1 MFCKTAIIGG
11 IVGALAMLQA
21 RAALLNNFTNIG
33 GNAVGFVQSQSTT
46 ANGDNYTIVG
56 GGYDQ
61 WDQSDSCAF
70 AYHEI
75 AGDFDIAVR
84 CISHVDDD
92 GAGCCP
98 KAGILCRE
106 TMASDS
112 RTALLSVGAANKN
125 NNYEFLW
132 RTCLRGNGENSGQW
146 STGWGNAGAP
156 NNWIRLVRQ
165 GSVIIAYA
173 GYCATSNAADVCWSE
188 MNRQDTA
195 TWAGLKPLN
204 NRVFVGLS
212 ASKHDGPVGMTTR
225 AIFQQYSEWRS
236 APTFYL
242 GGADSMGQAN
252 MVRVFFTHAI
262 NPATLDPSGSQFYIS
277 GGSQIVN
284 AARPG
289 PQPNAIDLDVE
300 TLTEGTTYTVG
311 VTADVLDTTGHAV
324 VPGKATASFVHGQ
337 GYELKA
343 IHLYRGFDFWGIS
356 AFEDSTDVKMGF
368 SSYWRNMTN
377 NIFNLDAQVDGGQF
391 IMEDIRG
398 NGDSGPQGNDFN
410 DFGVRMIGVLNV
422 TNTANYSFAC
432 SGDDDTR
439 VYLSTDDQP
448 ANKTE
453 ICRVPGWSDYRQYDA
468 NGGAQ
473 KSGAH
478 ALVAGQKYCLD
489 VTHVQGGGG
498 FSLSVAW
505 DAGSGAGI
513 PNGQTPILASQ
524 FVPSR
529 FYLGNIF
536 YTLGPPSFM
545 NGPNNVTAIDTLPA
559 TFKIQLDGTP
569 PYHIQWHTNGVLV
582 TGATEKSFTIAH
594 VAESMNG
601 MQVSATVAND
611 GGTATSANATLTVL
625 GYPAVT
631 SVSTKGN
638 CHALYVEFTKAMN
651 LDGTYAITAPLPFDR
666 VTNFIVTNVVATTVD
681 ITNLVVTNINV
692 TNIVVTNIDG
702 VDVSITNIVP
712 TDITITNIVP
722 VTTYTT
728 NFVPTQQTV
737 TDIIVTNSVITGIR
751 YGATTKEIV
760 VSVLPDFIPDTVTY
774 TLTIH
779 GAHGQNALVINPDP
793 TIKTFIHGSEYGRLA
808 AVLYQ
813 RWMGVGNANVDA
825 FLTSAHYL
833 NDPPDATI
841 TTYSTF
847 SAPDQG
853 MDVFGAKLTGFW
865 IVPEDATYRFWA
877 SSDDAHVTYIATD
890 ANPASKV
897 EVSRETGYAN
907 QYVYN
912 QGGTKAFDLKA
923 GQLVYLEGNYSDGGG
938 GDHYELTYTKNTTA
952 PPPTGANISIPASEL
967 KPVRKAPDG
976 TYFTTLCDVFFTE
989 LANQTNFERFT
1000 CTFKA
1005 MVDGTPPYYFHWFT
1019 NNPIYPD
1026 LPAVEVTGATG
1037 PTFTTPPLYIEMDG
1051 TVVTCVVSNAFST
1064 ATATA
1069 TLTVL
1074 PAPVLVSAQTRNS
1087 PNNVFIKWTKSVW
1100 AVGVY
1105 TITSDA
1111 PLSQGGSQVIYLNN
1125 LYQDPNDDS
1134 VVILE
1139 TSTPLLA
1146 DSVYFLNIQD
1156 EADKDG
1162 YFCAP
1167 NPTETTFK
1175 QGPSRICTDFS
1186 VGLPAA
1192 TSIYGNAYLG
1202 DDGSTTNQCVH
1213 LCDAVNSTQGSMVVD
1228 LGRPVGTFKISFK
1241 TLIGDPTNGLADGM
1255 SFSFGNDLSHSSF
1268 GESGT
1273 GTGLTVGFQ
1282 TYAGNYGGRG
1292 CRLLW
1297 KGVQF
1302 ARVNYEFAQLANA
1315 AWKNAYIEMSGDGL
1329 VTVIHDGTTL
1339 FNSYPIPGFAPI
1351 TGNTLFGFGA
1361 RCGGENARYW
1371 LDDICFNDFVLAPMA
1386 VTVSPA
1392 SGAISECDVVNL
1404 TGTVTAGSPDLF
1416 YQWLK
1421 DGVPIPGANG
1431 LTYSTKAVGCPS
1443 VVYTFQAHNGFS
1455 SASADATFTT
1465 VCKTTPPTIVSV
1477 GSAAGCTIGVA
1488 FNEPVDLVTATNP
1501 ANYRING
1508 GAPGAGILQP
1518 IQLRPDGQSVQFN
1531 VSPCLSGAFTVTAT
1545 GVLDACPGHNSTT
1558 TSGTGH
1564 VQGWL
1569 LTDVG
1574 VPADP
1579 GTWWLPITDE
1589 GYIPPSPGDP
1599 KPNGTNWTATDNFI
1613 QLTSGGSDTWGNS
1626 DHARFVY
1633 MERSGDF
1640 DVQVKVTRLDNAASW
1655 SKGGLMARASLAL
1668 DSAMADTYHDPI
1680 AGANQIETGARYS
1693 TAGGIN
1699 DWQRYD
1705 IAGRPAAS
1713 DFAWLRL
1720 QRFGDRFLAYHSTN
1734 GLDWIRHGDMVQAG
1748 VYPITMDVG
1757 LFACANVGNNGTTT
1771 TAEYQNFATVTYVTN
1786 NMVFTVQPTNIAI
1799 IAGSQ
1804 ATLVALAENTA
1815 DTNALI
1821 YYQWQRGNGAGGF
1834 TNIPGAINTAF
1845 TTPFLLQSDSGVQF
1859 QVVAYYVG
1867 TRPAE
1872 LVSSFATIT
1881 VGPNPNAAKMLFAA
1895 AADANTI
1902 MVRFSTPM
1910 DPTKGIWGATN
1921 IGAGGMFDVLS
1932 VEYQTG
1938 TPWVK
1943 VNLDP
1948 TTSTMTAGGFYGV
1961 GVYGAKDLTGNN
1973 TDPYPLAF
1981 ATFNKFGADTT
1992 PAYIMGLQVLPI
2004 GSGSGMLP
2012 IGSKTYRGFNGRMVQ
2027 TTNTDF
2033 GVNSTGVTEQLLA
2046 GTFPNRGVNW
2056 AMQPCFGE
2064 KGIINYN
2071 IAGPDGRLQPDKPFP
2086 GIPNPAHPASNPA
2099 TDQMAMEVVAYVQLQ
2114 PGLYR
2119 WGVNSDD
2126 GFRVQLNPSL
2136 KAGDPAAITLGE
2148 FSGGRGASDTTFDF
2162 VVPSAGLYPMRMT
2175 WEQGT
2180 GGGNVEFW
2188 NMNLVDGSV
2197 IGINETNG
2205 IPAYMPTWTPLVLS
2219 SCAPG
2224 VSVPADTNL
2233 QGVVPD
2239 FTAGMVAT
2247 VPCGVVSYAQVPAA
2261 GTIVGVG
2268 PTPVTITAMDEAGVT
2283 KTCQTVFTVEAPITS
2298 TPEPKITTTAE
2309 GNTMIY
2315 WDGPALGVRL
2325 YSSPTATGPMTT
2337 LVAPSLYVTNGGVI
2351 SVTVTNP
2358 ASKPSTFYRLKNP

>member
-1 MFCKTAIIGG
+1 
-11 IVGALAMLQA
+11 
-21 RAALLNNFTNIG
+21 
-33 GNAVGFVQSQSTT
+33 
-46 ANGDNYTIVG
+46 
-56 GGYDQ
+56 
-61 WDQSDSCAF
+61 
-70 AYHEI
+70 
-75 AGDFDIAVR
+75 
-84 CISHVDDD
+84 
-92 GAGCCP
+92 
-98 KAGILCRE
+98 
-106 TMASDS
+106 
-112 RTALLSVGAANKN
+112 NKN
-125 NNYEFLW
+125 NNYEWLW

-146 STGWGNAGAP
+146 STGWGNNGFP
-156 NNWIRLVRQ
+156 NNWVRLVRQ
-165 GSVIIAYA
+165 GSVIIAYS
-173 GYCATSNAADVCWSE
+173 GWCTATTADSVCWSE
-188 MNRQDTA
+188 MGRQDTA

-212 ASKHDGPVGMTTR
+212 ASKHDGAVGMTTR
-225 AIFQQYSEWRS
+225 AIFQQYSEWSS

-262 NPATLDPSGSQFYIS
+262 NPATLDPAGSQFYIS

-289 PQPNAIDLDVE
+289 PQPNTIDLDVE

-311 VTADVLDTTGHAV
+311 VTADVLDTAGHAV
-324 VPGKATASFVHGQ
+324 APAQATASFKHGE

-343 IHLYRGFDFWGIS
+343 IHVYRGFDFWGIS
-356 AFEDSTDVKMGF
+356 GYEASTDVSMGF

-377 NIFNLDAQVDGGQF
+377 NIFNLDAQVDGNQF

-410 DFGVRMIGVLNV
+410 DFATRMIGVLNI

-505 DAGSGAGI
+505 DAGTGAGI
-513 PNGQTPILASQ
+513 PNGQTPIGADR

-611 GGTATSANATLTVL
+611 GGTVTSANATLTVL

-666 VTNFIVTNVVATTVD
+666 VTNFIVTNVVTIVTD
-681 ITNLVVTNINV
+681 LTNIVVTNIDVTNIVVTTVDV

-702 VDVSITNIVP
+702 VDVTITNIVP
-712 TDITITNIVP
+712 TDISVTNIVPTEVTLTNIVP
-722 VTTYTT
+722 VTTYET
-728 NFVPTQQTV
+728 NLVPTQLTV

-751 YGATTKEIV
+751 YGSTPKEV
-760 VSVLPDFIPDTVTY
+760 VLSVLPDFIPDTVTY
-774 TLTIH
+774 TLTISN
-779 GAHGQNALVINPDP
+779 AHGQNALVINPDP
-793 TIKTFIHGSEYGRLA
+793 TIKTFIHGGEYGSLA
-808 AVLYQ
+808 AILYQ
-813 RWMGVGNANVDA
+813 RWNGVGNANVDA

-833 NDPPDATI
+833 NDPPDVVNK
-841 TTYSTF
+841 TYSTF
-847 SAPDQG
+847 AVPDQG
-853 MDVFGAKLTGFW
+853 ADVFGGKLTGMW
-865 IVPEDATYRFWA
+865 IVPEDATYRFYS
-877 SSDDAHVTYIATD
+877 SSDDAAVTYIATD
-890 ANPASKV
+890 ANPANKV
-897 EVSRETGYAN
+897 EVARETGWSDFW
-907 QYVYN
+907 QYN

-923 GQLVYLEGNYSDGGG
+923 GQQVYIEGNYSDGGG

-952 PPPTGANISIPASEL
+952 PPNKGANISIPATEF

-976 TYFTTLCDVFFTE
+976 TYFSTLCDIHFTE
-989 LANQTNFERFT
+989 FANQTNFERFT

-1026 LPAVEVTGATG
+1026 LPAVEVPGATG

-1051 TVVTCVVSNAFST
+1051 TVVTCVASNNFST
-1064 ATATA
+1064 ASATA

-1074 PAPVLVSAQTRNS
+1074 PAPVLLYAETRNS

-1111 PLSQGGSQVIYLNN
+1111 PLSQGGAQVIYLNN

-1139 TSTPLLA
+1139 TSEPLLA

-1175 QGPSRICTDFS
+1175 QGPGRVCTDFS
-1186 VGLPAA
+1186 VGLP
-1192 TSIYGNAYLG
+1192 TGGSIYGNAYLG
-1202 DDGSTTNQCVH
+1202 DDGSTTNP
-1213 LCDAVNSTQGSMVVD
+1213 QGSMVVD

-1255 SFSFGNDLSHSSF
+1255 SFSFGNDLGHTSF
-1268 GESGT
+1268 GEGGSGT
-1273 GTGLTVGFQ
+1273 GLIVTFN
-1282 TYAGNYGGRG
+1282 TYAGYYRG

-1297 KGVQF
+1297 KGVEV
-1302 ARVNYEFAQLANA
+1302 ARTPHEFATYSNTV
-1315 AWKNAYIEMSGDGL
+1315 WKNAYIEMSGAGL

-1339 FNSYPIPGFAPI
+1339 FNSFQIPGFTPI
-1351 TGNTLFGFGA
+1351 TGNTMFGFGA
-1361 RCGGENARYW
+1361 RDGGETSKNW
-1371 LDDICFNDFVLAPMA
+1371 VDDICFNDFVLAPMA

-1421 DGVPIPGANG
+1421 DGVPIPGAIG
-1431 LTYSTKAVGCPS
+1431 LTYTTRALGCPS

-1477 GSAAGCTIGVA
+1477 GSAAGCTIGLM
-1488 FNEPVDLVTATNP
+1488 FNEAVDLITATNP

-1508 GAPGAGILQP
+1508 GAPGAGILLP

-1531 VSPCLSGAFTVTAT
+1531 VSPCVTGAFTVTAT
-1545 GVLDACPGHNSTT
+1545 GVLDACPAKNSTT
-1558 TSGTGH
+1558 TSATGH
-1564 VQGWL
+1564 VQGWM

-1574 VPADP
+1574 IPADP
-1579 GTWWLPITDE
+1579 GTWWLNPTNDD
-1589 GYIPPSPGDP
+1589 YVPPSPGDP
-1599 KPNGTNWTATDNFI
+1599 KPPGTNWTAADNFI

-1633 MERSGDF
+1633 TERSGDF
-1640 DVQVKVTRLDNAASW
+1640 DVQVKVTRLDATATW
-1655 SKGGLMARASLAL
+1655 SKGGLMARASTAL
-1668 DSAMADTYHDPI
+1668 DSAMVDTYHSPI
-1680 AGANQIETGARYS
+1680 AGANQIETGSRYCS
-1693 TAGGIN
+1693 ACGIN

-1705 IAGRPAAS
+1705 IAGRVASS
-1713 DFAWLRL
+1713 DFAWIRL
-1720 QRFGDRFLAYHSTN
+1720 QRFGDRFLAFHSTN

-1748 VYPITMDVG
+1748 VFPTTMDVG
-1757 LFACANVGNNGTTT
+1757 LFTCANVGNNGSTT
-1771 TAEYQNFATVTYVTN
+1771 TAEFQNFATVTYVTN
-1786 NMVFTVQPTNIAI
+1786 NMVFTLQPTNLTI

-1804 ATLVALAENTA
+1804 ATLVALAANTA

-1821 YYQWQRGNGAGGF
+1821 YYQWKRSDGTGGF
-1834 TNIPGAINTAF
+1834 TNIPGAINTAYI
-1845 TTPFLLQSDSGVQF
+1845 TPFLLQSDTGVEF

-1872 LVSSFATIT
+1872 LVSSVATIT

-1910 DPTKGIWGATN
+1910 DPTTGIWGATN
-1921 IGAGGMFDVLS
+1921 ISAGGLLDVLS

-1973 TDPYPLAF
+1973 TDPYPLAY
-1981 ATFNKFGADTT
+1981 ATFNKFGADV
-1992 PAYIMGLQVLPI
+1992 PPSYLMGLQALPT
-2004 GSGSGMLP
+2004 GSGFGVLP
-2012 IGSKTYRGFNGRMVQ
+2012 IGSKTYRGFNGHMVQ
-2027 TTNTDF
+2027 TTNQVF
-2033 GVNSTGVTEQLLA
+2033 EGNSTILTEQLLA
-2046 GTFPNRGVNW
+2046 GTLPNQGPNW
-2056 AMQPCFGE
+2056 AGEPCFAE
-2064 KGIINYN
+2064 NGIINYN
-2071 IAGPDGRLQPDKPFP
+2071 IWGPDG
-2086 GIPNPAHPASNPA
+2086 
-2099 TDQMAMEVVAYVQLQ
+2099 
-2114 PGLYR
+2114 
-2119 WGVNSDD
+2119 
-2126 GFRVQLNPSL
+2126 
-2136 KAGDPAAITLGE
+2136 
-2148 FSGGRGASDTTFDF
+2148 
-2162 VVPSAGLYPMRMT
+2162 
-2175 WEQGT
+2175 
-2180 GGGNVEFW
+2180 
-2188 NMNLVDGSV
+2188 
-2197 IGINETNG
+2197 
-2205 IPAYMPTWTPLVLS
+2205 
-2219 SCAPG
+2219 
-2224 VSVPADTNL
+2224 
-2233 QGVVPD
+2233 
-2239 FTAGMVAT
+2239 
-2247 VPCGVVSYAQVPAA
+2247 
-2261 GTIVGVG
+2261 
-2268 PTPVTITAMDEAGVT
+2268 
-2283 KTCQTVFTVEAPITS
+2283 
-2298 TPEPKITTTAE
+2298 
-2309 GNTMIY
+2309 
-2315 WDGPALGVRL
+2315 
-2325 YSSPTATGPMTT
+2325 
-2337 LVAPSLYVTNGGVI
+2337 
-2351 SVTVTNP
+2351 
-2358 ASKPSTFYRLKNP
+2358 